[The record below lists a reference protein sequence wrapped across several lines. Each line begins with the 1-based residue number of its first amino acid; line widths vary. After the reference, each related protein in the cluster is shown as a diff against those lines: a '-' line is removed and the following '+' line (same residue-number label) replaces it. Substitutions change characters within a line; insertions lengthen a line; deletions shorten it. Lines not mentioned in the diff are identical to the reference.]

1 MSLRV
6 LILEDEPLAALQ
18 LQEAVLAWDP
28 GTRILG
34 VAESV
39 RRGVE
44 ILGAVAG
51 PDLVLADI
59 QLADGLSFRL
69 FEEAEVRCPVVFT
82 TAYDAYVIEAFE
94 RNAIDYVLKPVQRE
108 RLAQAL
114 NKYVRLG
121 EHYTGR
127 LLSAGAGP
135 MAPGGAGLERVVARK
150 GAAFVAV
157 PVSRIA
163 WFTTEHKL
171 TILVDRGG
179 GRLMVDTP
187 LHELEERLDRRRFFR
202 LNRQYL
208 AQIDAIE
215 RFRSAGKGRVS
226 VALQPAAPDEVIV
239 SQECAAAFR
248 AWIGG

>member
-1 MSLRV
+1 V
-6 LILEDEPLAALQ
+6 KVADAALTGPSGPEQ
-18 LQEAVLAWDP
+18 ASVALAE
-28 GTRILG
+28 GG
-34 VAESV
+34 VRVAWQVALATACTGAGQV
-39 RRGVE
+39 RV
-44 ILGAVAG
+44 G
-51 PDLVLADI
+51 P
-59 QLADGLSFRL
+59 FRL

-127 LLSAGAGP
+127 LLASGAAAPGAG
-135 MAPGGAGLERVVARK
+135 GIERVVARK

-157 PVSRIA
+157 PVPRIA

-226 VALQPAAPDEVIV
+226 VTLQPAAPDEVIV